1 MAGQLANEIN
11 ILTKL
16 VWFGMNQE
24 RAAAKGVPKEAAL
37 SQTLLLIKILAGK
50 LYEGHALIGKAFSA
64 KKLYQK
70 YQNRLRRSCK
80 APACP
85 GRRAPATPCR
95 RALAPIGSRAPPFSR
110 APRLWFRGRASA
122 TSHSRAGQ
130 PLLGRGR
137 SPDGLRACWAISIS
151 RGSVGGA

>member
-24 RAAAKGVPKEAAL
+24 RAAAKGVPQEAAL

-70 YQNRLRRSCK
+70 YQNRLNDE
-80 APACP
+80 
-85 GRRAPATPCR
+85 GRNSLQQINRYFGNSDNMIKRIRNEFAFHFETNEIDAIYDQLPSD
-95 RALAPIGSRAPPFSR
+95 GS
-110 APRLWFRGRASA
+110 LCEYWG
-122 TSHSRAGQ
+122 TQYAGHN
-130 PLLGRGR
+130 LYF
-137 SPDGLRACWAISIS
+137 
-151 RGSVGGA
+151 GAEIILSWR